1 MKCPKCGTDLPD
13 SSQLCTKCGSEVSQN
28 FNYSNMENELLNTV
42 LEEEAING
50 MSEKSMLYQQ
60 QEPDD
65 DDYEEEF
72 YGKESKKQPGRL
84 AAALLTSA
92 AVFAGAVF
100 FLRTFPTE
108 ITYKK
113 IESEYQN
120 CLKLMS
126 QKDYE
131 EAAKYVER
139 LLDEDAE
146 NLEYLALKNT
156 ICEKTGSSKSQM
168 KVLKKIIAADADNYA
183 AYEQLLQLYLA
194 KDNLNEIKKMS
205 EDAPNAAIAA
215 MLKAYLVDAPY
226 LELTPGVYDTIQEL
240 VITSEGGHE
249 IYYTLDGSSPKE
261 NGTLYTGPILLE
273 QDHFYTVKA
282 VCKNSRGSYGDES
295 FGEYQI
301 GINAVRPTPAE
312 IEQPAVYP
320 DAGEYSTPQMINID
334 VPIGYQAYYSW
345 SLGTEL
351 TPQNGTLFVGG
362 ISMPEGDST
371 LSVIVTDGNG
381 NSSPVKQV
389 AYSYQP

>member
-1 MKCPKCGTDLPD
+1 MKCPKCGMSLPD
-13 SSQLCTKCGSEVSQN
+13 SSQICPKCGSEVSQN

-50 MSEKSMLYQQ
+50 MSEKSMLYQH

-65 DDYEEEF
+65 EYYDEEDYGERQ
-72 YGKESKKQPGRL
+72 KKRPGML
-84 AAALLTSA
+84 AAALLASA

-100 FLRTFPTE
+100 CLRTFPTDFE
-108 ITYKK
+108 YQK
-113 IESEYQN
+113 IEAEYQN
-120 CLKLMS
+120 CLKMIAAD
-126 QKDYE
+126 DYE
-131 EAAKYVER
+131 EAFKYVEL

-156 ICEKTGSSKSQM
+156 ICEKIGDSESQM
-168 KVLKKIIAADADNYA
+168 KILKKIIAADVDNYA

-194 KDNLNEIKKMS
+194 EDNLNEIKKMA
-205 EDAPNAAIAA
+205 EAAPNAAIAS

-240 VITSEGGHE
+240 VITSEGGHS
-249 IYYTLDGSSPKE
+249 IYYTLDGSSPQE

-282 VCKNSRGSYGDES
+282 VCKNDRGSYGDES

-301 GINAVRPTPAE
+301 GINAVRPTAAE
-312 IEQPAVYP
+312 IEPPTVYP
-320 DAGEYSTPQMINID
+320 DAGEYHTPQMIGID

-345 SLGTEL
+345 SLGTAL

-362 ISMPEGDST
+362 ISMPEGEST
-371 LSVIVTDGNG
+371 LSVILTDGNG

-389 AYSYQP
+389 SYSYQP